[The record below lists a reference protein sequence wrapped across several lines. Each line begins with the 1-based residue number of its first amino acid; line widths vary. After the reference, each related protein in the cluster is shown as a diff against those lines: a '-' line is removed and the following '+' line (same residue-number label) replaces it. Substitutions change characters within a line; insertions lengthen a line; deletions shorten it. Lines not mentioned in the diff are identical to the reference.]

1 MAFYIKV
8 TKQVAD
14 KLGVTAIRNKTAD
27 GNVLLWQADVTAM
40 PGETIF
46 ERAAYV
52 GGVCLQPIQAKEET
66 DGTEYPV
73 EVYTPDYFKPGTV
86 PATDIEQP
94 DETADAEIL
103 PDEDTVPAEEIVP
116 NEENPVDETLTPDEE
131 TGSSVDNPLNSVE
144 NPEKGGVV

>member
-40 PGETIF
+40 PGETVF

-52 GGVCLQPIQAKEET
+52 GGVCLTLIQAKEET
-66 DGTEYPV
+66 DGTDCEDKDGV
-73 EVYTPDYFKPGTV
+73 GDWKAAWDWDRIDEVRVGTEV
-86 PATDIEQP
+86 
-94 DETADAEIL
+94 
-103 PDEDTVPAEEIVP
+103 
-116 NEENPVDETLTPDEE
+116 NEG
-131 TGSSVDNPLNSVE
+131 TGVCIRCSD
-144 NPEKGGVV
+144 GIDGVYNG